1 MTLDAALLAAHV
13 RHDIPALVSLYTQA
27 AETTKDK
34 DAACFFLTQAYI
46 HALEAGDPAAPALYL
61 RLKARGRV

>member
-1 MTLDAALLAAHV
+1 MILDAALLAAHV

-34 DAACFFLTQAYI
+34 DAACFFSHRPTFMRWRQVTQRHLHFIY
-46 HALEAGDPAAPALYL
+46 
-61 RLKARGRV
+61 V